1 MRSSVLRLFLG
12 TSDIFLLFKGCSEQN
27 KLKRKDSHSEF
38 LGQRREKNSQISLPY
53 CINSDMLSRVFYFIL
68 FLHMSVCPQVC
79 TCAVPRGALAS
90 LSLHLQMAVSC
101 HTQLR
106 PSPLEAQVFQAIEHL
121 LPPRFIFKFM
131 ANFTGI
137 EKKNSR
143 EPKL

>member
-38 LGQRREKNSQISLPY
+38 LGQRREKNSQISLHY

-68 FLHMSVCPQVC
+68 FLYMSVCPQVC
-79 TCAVPRGALAS
+79 TCAVPRGAS

-101 HTQLR
+101 HTKLH
-106 PSPLEAQVFQAIEHL
+106 PGPLEAQVFQATEHL
-121 LPPRFIFKFM
+121 PPPRFIFKFM